1 MFGRKKDG
9 TGLIDQGRSADKHSP
24 LSRATSPSGN
34 LQTLTTRDLPA
45 APTFNADIAK
55 RFHSDIP
62 RAPAT
67 PSTAI
72 VTSPSTAPEPKTLM
86 VGQDICL
93 NGEITACDRLVVKGR
108 VDAQISD
115 CRRLEISD
123 TGTVTGTAE
132 VEEAEIDGNFDGS
145 LIVRGCL
152 AVRANGRIQGDVH
165 YGELKIAQGG
175 KIRGNIDVLSALDQ
189 NAGGDLARQD
199 TSADSDLVAVPM
211 DQPAAE

>member
-9 TGLIDQGRSADKHSP
+9 TGLIDDGRSADKLLP
-24 LSRATSPSGN
+24 ISRASAPNSN
-34 LQTLTTRDLPA
+34 LQALTVRDEPA
-45 APTFNADIAK
+45 APAFNADIAK

-62 RAPAT
+62 RAPA
-67 PSTAI
+67 PSSPAI
-72 VTSPSTAPEPKTLM
+72 VTSPSTVPEPKTLM

-145 LIVRGCL
+145 LIVKGCL
-152 AVRANGRIQGDVH
+152 AVRANGRIQGDIH

-175 KIRGNIDVLSALDQ
+175 KIRGKIDILSALAHG
-189 NAGGDLARQD
+189 AGDDD
-199 TSADSDLVAVPM
+199 TRRETGSDNDLVSM
-211 DQPAAE
+211 SLDQPAAE